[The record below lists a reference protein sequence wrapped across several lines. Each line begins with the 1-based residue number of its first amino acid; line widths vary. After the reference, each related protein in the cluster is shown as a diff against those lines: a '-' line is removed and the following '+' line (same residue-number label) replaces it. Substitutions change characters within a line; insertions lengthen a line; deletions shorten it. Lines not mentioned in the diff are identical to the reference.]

1 MEEPRKRENKIQQ
14 HCEWCMLI
22 IKHLRDGVILIS
34 DISKDPNSADK
45 TVTTDLTMHKH
56 APFGFTILSL
66 THNGF
71 STEVMILA
79 KPWP

>member
-1 MEEPRKRENKIQQ
+1 MEERRRKRENKIQQ

-45 TVTTDLTMHKH
+45 TVTTDLTM
-56 APFGFTILSL
+56 TN
-66 THNGF
+66 THPSVLLYYLLHTMVFNRGDD
-71 STEVMILA
+71 IG
-79 KPWP
+79 

>member
-1 MEEPRKRENKIQQ
+1 MEERRKRENKIQQ

-45 TVTTDLTMHKH
+45 TVTTDLTIHKH
-56 APFGFTILSL
+56 TLWFYYIISYTQWFFNRGDDI
-66 THNGF
+66 G
-71 STEVMILA
+71 
-79 KPWP
+79 

>member
-1 MEEPRKRENKIQQ
+1 MEERRKRENKIQQ

-45 TVTTDLTMHKH
+45 IVTTDLTMHKH
-56 APFGFTILSL
+56 TRTLRFYYIISYTQWFFNRGDDI
-66 THNGF
+66 G
-71 STEVMILA
+71 
-79 KPWP
+79 